1 MVRRLAG
8 VVAVA
13 VALAAAPAVAEA
25 KGISFKPG
33 APGIGDPY
41 FPLDGNGGYDV
52 SHYGLTISYDPDSDV
67 LRGVAKLDITAK
79 QDLSTFNLDL
89 VGMNVRVAL
98 VDGWPARV
106 TRSGGELTVKPL
118 KGIKRGKRFSAY
130 FLYDGVPQ
138 TIDEGV
144 LGLSGFIHTDDGTY
158 VSGQPDSAAYWYPVN
173 DHPLDKASYSFS
185 ITVPRGLEA
194 IANGELKGVDKFG
207 PWTTWKWEAKEPM
220 ASYLTTATIG
230 EFDIEAY
237 KVDGVKFW
245 DAMDPDLLAEPK
257 PRTGRQM
264 AISQISEPAWKRLT
278 RTITVPATGG
288 DLSFWVRRETE
299 PNWDFFFVEA
309 RPAGT
314 AEWTTLRDLNGHNS
328 QATLGACN
336 GLGSIYAHVASY
348 IGVEGGQCVPT
359 GETGEWW
366 AASGAS
372 EGYEQWRV
380 DLAPYAGREVE
391 ISLTQASDDL
401 YQHAGVELDDIVGAG
416 GQGST
421 SFEND
426 GNVFDGW
433 AVSGAPADGPPNQND
448 WIIGTSAQTPPTVGE
463 VARSAFDQHPQIL
476 SFLEGLFGP
485 YPFSSSGSI
494 VDDVEGVGFA
504 LENQTRPTYSRAFF
518 DVRSE
523 PAESVVVHELAHQWV
538 GDSLAVSLWRHIWLN
553 EGFAT
558 YSEWLWSEQQGRASA
573 EDHFAFY
580 ADQPADDAFWAVK
593 IGDPGPADLFDG
605 AVYDRGAM
613 TLHALRNTIGDTAF
627 FRLLKEWIARNRG
640 GNVAIPEFIAL
651 AERLSGQQL
660 DAFFDEWLFTAAKP
674 ASLGDAAARRK
685 AGAALRVVPNG
696 HAPAKRVG

>member
-1 MVRRLAG
+1 MAMAMALAG
-8 VVAVA
+8 
-13 VALAAAPAVAEA
+13 APAVAEA
-25 KGISFKPG
+25 KGLSFKPG

-52 SHYGLTISYDPDSDV
+52 AHYGLTLSYDPDTDV

-89 VGMNVRVAL
+89 IGMNVRLAL
-98 VDGWPARV
+98 VDGLPARV

-118 KGIKRGKRFSAY
+118 KGLKRGERFHAY

-194 IANGELKGVDKFG
+194 IANGELKDVDTFG
-207 PWTTWKWEAKEPM
+207 PWSTWKWEAKEPM

-230 EFDIEAY
+230 EFKVDAY
-237 KVDGVKFW
+237 KAGGVKYW

-257 PRTGRQM
+257 PRTGRAM

-278 RTITVPATGG
+278 RTFAVPAGG
-288 DLSFWVRRETE
+288 GELSFWVRRETE

-314 AEWTTLRDLNGHNS
+314 EEWTTLRDVNGHTT
-328 QATLGACN
+328 QDTLGACA
-336 GLGSIYAHVASY
+336 GLGNIYAQVAYY
-348 IGVEGGQCVPT
+348 IGVEGGQCVPR
-359 GETGEWW
+359 GEGGEWW

-372 EGYEQWRV
+372 DGYEQWRV
-380 DLAPYAGREVE
+380 NLAPYAGRQVE

-401 YQHAGVELDDIVGAG
+401 YQYAGVEVDDIVGPG

-421 SFEND
+421 SFESD

-433 AVSGAPADGPPNQND
+433 TVSGAPADGPPNAND
-448 WIIGTSAQTPPTVGE
+448 WIVGGSAQTPPTTGE
-463 VARSAFDQHPQIL
+463 VARGAFDQQPEII
-476 SFLEGLFGP
+476 SFLEGLFGR
-485 YPFSSSGSI
+485 YPFSAAGSI

-558 YSEWLWSEQQGRASA
+558 FTEWLWSEEQGRATA
-573 EDHFAFY
+573 QDYFDFY
-580 ADQPADDAFWAVK
+580 ASQPADDPFWSVE
-593 IGDPGPADLFDG
+593 IGDPGPVELFNG

-613 TLHALRNTIGDTAF
+613 TLHALRLKIGDGPF
-627 FRLLKEWIARNRG
+627 FRLLREWIARNRG

-651 AERLSGQQL
+651 AERISGQQL

-674 ASLGDAAARRK
+674 ASLGDVAARRT
-685 AGAALRVVPNG
+685 AGAALRVLPNG
-696 HAPAKRVG
+696 HAPARRVG